1 MTHLSKQAIKVT
13 LNWTKGRDSIPIWN
27 EICAWAIEQF
37 GLPGNRF
44 IWRPTEDYMEFFFY
58 DEKDAIHFELRWG

>member
-1 MTHLSKQAIKVT
+1 MTHLNKPATKVV
-13 LNWTKGRDSIPIWN
+13 LEWAKNRDSIPIWD
-27 EICAWAIEQF
+27 EICAWSIENF

-44 IWRPTEDYMEFFFY
+44 EWHPTEDYMEFLFY

>member
-1 MTHLSKQAIKVT
+1 MTHLNKPATKVV
-13 LNWTKGRDSIPIWN
+13 LEWAKNRDSIPVWD
-27 EICAWAIEQF
+27 EICAWAIENF

-44 IWRPTEDYMEFFFY
+44 EWHPTEDYMEFLFY

>member
-1 MTHLSKQAIKVT
+1 MTHLNKPATKVV
-13 LNWTKGRDSIPIWN
+13 LEWAKNRDSIPMWD
-27 EICAWAIEQF
+27 EICAWAIENF

-44 IWRPTEDYMEFFFY
+44 EWHPTEDYMEFLFY

>member
-1 MTHLSKQAIKVT
+1 MTHLNKPATKVV
-13 LNWTKGRDSIPIWN
+13 LEWAKNRDSIPIWD
-27 EICAWAIEQF
+27 EICAWAIENF

-44 IWRPTEDYMEFFFY
+44 EWHPTEDYMEFLFY

>member
-1 MTHLSKQAIKVT
+1 MTHLNKPATKVV
-13 LNWTKGRDSIPIWN
+13 LEWAKNRDSTPIWD
-27 EICAWAIEQF
+27 EICVWTVENF

-44 IWRPTEDYMEFFFY
+44 EWHPTEDYMEFFFY